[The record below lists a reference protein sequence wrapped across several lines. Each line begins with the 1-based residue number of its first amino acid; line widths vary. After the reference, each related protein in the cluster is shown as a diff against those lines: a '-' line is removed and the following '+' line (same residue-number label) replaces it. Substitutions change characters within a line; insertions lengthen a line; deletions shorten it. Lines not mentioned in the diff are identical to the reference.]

1 MNRRAWILGLF
12 APVWLAGQGRGK
24 GKGKGKSD
32 QDERGGPSHF
42 RTEEV
47 RAISEFYHP
56 ANGLPPGLA
65 KRGDLP
71 PGLEKQL
78 RRNGT
83 LPPGLQ
89 KKLAPFPAD
98 LERRLPPPPPACRR
112 VVLGGWAMLIADATN
127 TILDIV
133 DLTRH

>member
-1 MNRRAWILGLF
+1 MNRRTWILGLV
-12 APVWLAGQGRGK
+12 APVLLAAQGRGK
-24 GKGKGKSD
+24 GKGKGKPD
-32 QDERGGPSHF
+32 QDEGGAPGHF
-42 RTEEV
+42 RAEEV
-47 RAISEFYHP
+47 RAINEFYHP
-56 ANGLPPGLA
+56 ASGLPPGLA

-89 KKLAPFPAD
+89 KKLTPFPAD

-112 VVLGGWAMLIADATN
+112 VVLGGWALLIADATN

-133 DLTRH
+133 DLTKR

>member
-1 MNRRAWILGLF
+1 MNRRTWILALA
-12 APVWLAGQGRGK
+12 APVLAAGQGRGK
-24 GKGKGKSD
+24 GKGKGQSD
-32 QDERGGPSHF
+32 REPGDAPSHF
-42 RTEEV
+42 RAEEV
-47 RAISEFYHP
+47 RAINEFYHP
-56 ANGLPPGLA
+56 ASGLPPGLA

-71 PGLEKQL
+71 PGLAKQL

-98 LERRLPPPPPACRR
+98 LERRLPPAPPACRR
-112 VVLGGWAMLIADATN
+112 VILGGWALLIADATN
-127 TILDIV
+127 TILDII

>member
-1 MNRRAWILGLF
+1 MSLF
-12 APVWLAGQGRGK
+12 TPLLMAGQGRGK
-24 GKGKGKSD
+24 GKGRGKPD
-32 QDERGGPSHF
+32 QDEGGPSHF

-47 RAISEFYHP
+47 RAINEFYHP
-56 ANGLPPGLA
+56 ASGLPPGLA

-89 KKLAPFPAD
+89 KKLTCLSQLTGLAADKPF
-98 LERRLPPPPPACRR
+98 RIS
-112 VVLGGWAMLIADATN
+112 GGVSKVSTTN
-127 TILDIV
+127 GGYPESGWWRNQAAWSLAI
-133 DLTRH
+133 RS